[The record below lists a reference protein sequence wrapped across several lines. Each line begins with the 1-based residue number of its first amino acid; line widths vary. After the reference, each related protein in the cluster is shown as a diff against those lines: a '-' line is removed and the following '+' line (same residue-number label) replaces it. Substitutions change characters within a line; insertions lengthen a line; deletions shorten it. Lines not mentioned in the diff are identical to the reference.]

1 MTQQIVNILE
11 IILAVVG
18 VIFILMQN
26 RSSEQGASFFGG
38 GGEVF
43 KLRKGL
49 DRILFFGTFI
59 LIIVLGLLI
68 VADITVIS

>member
-1 MTQQIVNILE
+1 MINILE
-11 IILAVVG
+11 IAFAVIG
-18 VIFILMQN
+18 VIFILLQN
-26 RSSEQGASFFGG
+26 RSSEQGSSFFGG

-59 LIIVLGLLI
+59 IIIVLATLI
-68 VADITVIS
+68 VADITLVS